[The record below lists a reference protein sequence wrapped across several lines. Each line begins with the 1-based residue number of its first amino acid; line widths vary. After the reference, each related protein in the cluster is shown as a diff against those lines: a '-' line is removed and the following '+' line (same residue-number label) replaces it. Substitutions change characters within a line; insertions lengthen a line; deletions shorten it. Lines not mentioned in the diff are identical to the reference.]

1 MFQETNILVVDDE
14 QVMRDGCKRIL
25 SKRGWRVTLARDGQ
39 QGLDG
44 LKNNHF
50 DIILLDLM
58 MPGLSGM
65 EVLKEVKRIDPE
77 VLIIVITGYA
87 TVESAVEA
95 MKIGAYDFISK
106 PFSPDQLTIVVNRA
120 LEKKRLE
127 QEAEL
132 LRREREKSLQDI
144 AMEKSKIR
152 TIINCMAGG
161 VIVTDRESQIVLNNP
176 AAARMLGI
184 HDTHLAGRPL
194 SQCIKDEILNQLIG
208 DIFTCNNS
216 VPSILSRELV
226 IGEKN
231 ITHLRAHAGPVRSDE
246 GEILGSVIVLED
258 ISHLKELD
266 RMKSNLIAM
275 VSHELR
281 APLAAIEQQLMV
293 VRDGFAGGITEK
305 QRQIIER
312 IKERSDGLM
321 AMIRNLL
328 DISKIETGQIVQKKE
343 SINLNDL
350 LRSVSELFT
359 SQAAN
364 KRITIRL
371 KEGKGIPLIEADQST
386 IEVVFNNLLSNGLQY
401 TPEGGSIELKTTL
414 EGDYVKVDITD
425 TGIGIEPEELP
436 KIFDRFYR
444 VRSEKTR
451 QVVGAGLGLAVTKAI
466 IEAHLGLIEVKSE
479 IGRGTTFS
487 VLLPRQVEGPVA

>member
-152 TIINCMAGG
+152 TIVNCMAGG

-194 SQCIKDEILNQLIG
+194 SQCIKDEVLNQLIG
-208 DIFTCNNS
+208 EIFTCRYS
-216 VPSILSRELV
+216 EPSILSRELV
-226 IGEKN
+226 IGESH

-246 GEILGSVIVLED
+246 GEILGAVIVLED
-258 ISHLKELD
+258 ISYLKELD
-266 RMKSNLIAM
+266 RMKSNLVAM

-293 VRDGFAGGITEK
+293 VRDGFAGEVTEK
-305 QRQIIER
+305 QWHILER

-321 AMIRNLL
+321 AMIKNLL
-328 DISKIETGQIVQKKE
+328 DLSKIETGQTVHKKE
-343 SINLNDL
+343 LINLNDL
-350 LRSVSELFT
+350 LRKVLDLFS
-359 SQAAN
+359 SQATV
-364 KRITIRL
+364 KKITLRL
-371 KEGKGIPLIEADQST
+371 EEGRNIPLVEADQST
-386 IEVVFNNLLSNGLQY
+386 MEVVFNNLLSNGLQY
-401 TPEGGSIELKTTL
+401 TSEGGSIELKTSV
-414 EGDYVKVDITD
+414 EGDYVKIDVSD
-425 TGIGIEPEELP
+425 TGIGIDPEDLP

-451 QVVGAGLGLAVTKAI
+451 HVVGAGLGLAVTKAI
-466 IEAHLGLIEVKSE
+466 IEAHAGSIEVTSE
-479 IGRGTTFS
+479 VDKGTTFS
-487 VLLPRQVEGPVA
+487 VLLPKQVE

>member
-1 MFQETNILVVDDE
+1 MHQEINILVIDDE

-25 SKRGWRVTLARDGQ
+25 SKRGWRVVLARNGQ
-39 QGLDG
+39 EGLDC
-44 LKNNHF
+44 LKKNHF
-50 DIILLDLM
+50 DIMLLDLK

-65 EVLKEVKRIDPE
+65 EVLGEVNRIDPN
-77 VLIIVITGYA
+77 VLVIIITGYA

-144 AMEKSKIR
+144 AKEKSRIR
-152 TIINCMAGG
+152 TIVNCMAGG
-161 VIVTDRESQIVLNNP
+161 VIVTDRESKIVLNNP

-184 HDTHLAGRPL
+184 HGTHLTGKPL
-194 SQCIKDEILNQLIG
+194 SQCIKDEELNQLIG
-208 DIFTCNNS
+208 EIFTCNNS

-226 IGEKN
+226 VGEVHF
-231 ITHLRAHAGPVRSDE
+231 THLRAHAGPVRSEE

-266 RMKSNLIAM
+266 RMKSNLVAM

-293 VRDGFAGGITEK
+293 VRDGFAGEITEK
-305 QRQIIER
+305 QRRIIER

-328 DISKIETGQIVQKKE
+328 DLSKIETGQIVQKKE

-350 LRSVSELFT
+350 LRRVLKLFAL
-359 SQAAN
+359 QAAN
-364 KRITIRL
+364 KKITIRL
-371 KEGKGIPLIEADQST
+371 KEGKDIPLIEADQST
-386 IEVVFNNLLSNGLQY
+386 MEVVFNNLLSNGLQY
-401 TPEGGSIELKTTL
+401 TSEGGSIELKTSV
-414 EGDYVKVDITD
+414 EGDYVKVDVSD
-425 TGIGIEPEELP
+425 TGIGIGPEDLP

-466 IEAHLGLIEVKSE
+466 IEAHLGSIEVKSE
-479 IGRGTTFS
+479 VGKGTTFS
-487 VLLPRQVEGPVA
+487 VLLPK